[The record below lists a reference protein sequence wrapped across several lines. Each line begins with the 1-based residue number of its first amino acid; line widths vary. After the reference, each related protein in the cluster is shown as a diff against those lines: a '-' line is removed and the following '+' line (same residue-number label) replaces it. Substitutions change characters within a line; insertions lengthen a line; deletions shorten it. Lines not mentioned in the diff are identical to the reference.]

1 MSQTLLATK
10 PRILYIDDDPINR
23 SLVNRVLTRFD
34 FEVIEAETGLEG
46 IKIATKHMPDLILM
60 DINMPGLDG
69 HETTTRMRTIAGL
82 QRTPIV
88 AITAYST
95 KGDRE
100 LALTAGCD
108 GYINKPIDIDRFP
121 NQIVSYLEGQRDT
134 ISKDEQQHYLDQY
147 SKKLVERL
155 ESKILELEEANTRL
169 QQVDKLKSDFI
180 TIASH
185 ELRTPM
191 TLVYGYARLLQSATK
206 ETCEP
211 DSPETKVVN
220 LVNKIYRSV
229 HRLNEVVNDVLN
241 IFLIEASSMSLQH
254 QRVNLGNLIKGALD
268 ELNPNKNNRAL
279 NIELVNLE
287 TIPEIVGDAERLK
300 QVFWNLLSNAI
311 KFTPDQGTIMV
322 EGRVTTADGEL
333 LTSNQSGQ
341 AVIIIIKDTGIGI
354 DSSKQF
360 DIFDRFYMIEDI
372 TYHSSSKTAFG
383 GGGIGLG
390 LPIAKGIIEAHGG
403 RIWVDSAGY
412 NTEQTPGS
420 TFYVL
425 LPINSA
431 QTTPN
436 ET

>member
-1 MSQTLLATK
+1 MPQTLIATK
-10 PRILYIDDDPINR
+10 PRILYIDDDPLNR
-23 SLVNRVLTRFD
+23 SLVNRVLTNYD

-46 IKIATKHMPDLILM
+46 IKIATKEVPDLILM

-69 HETTTRMRTIAGL
+69 HETTTRMRTISGL

-88 AITAYST
+88 ALTAYAT

-108 GYINKPIDIDRFP
+108 GYINKPIDVDNFP
-121 NQIVSYLEGQRDT
+121 NQIVSYLEGQKDT

-155 ESKILELEEANTRL
+155 ETKILELEDANTRL
-169 QQVDKLKSDFI
+169 QKVDKLKSDFI
-180 TIASH
+180 TVASH

-191 TLVYGYARLLQSATK
+191 TLVYGYARLLQSAIK
-206 ETCEP
+206 ESDQAESTE
-211 DSPETKVVN
+211 KHVVS
-220 LVNKIYRSV
+220 LVQKIYKSV

-241 IFLIEASSMSLQH
+241 VFLIEASSMQLQH
-254 QRVNLGNLIKGALD
+254 QRVHVGKLINSALD
-268 ELNPNKNNRAL
+268 ELNPNKNNRTL
-279 NIELVNLE
+279 HITLKNVDEL
-287 TIPEIVGDAERLK
+287 PEIVGDAERLK

-311 KFTPDQGTIMV
+311 KFTPDHGRIFI
-322 EGRVTTADGEL
+322 EGQVTKAENPHQTG
-333 LTSNQSGQ
+333 GQ
-341 AVIIIIKDTGIGI
+341 IIITIKDTGIGLAP
-354 DSSKQF
+354 SEQKE
-360 DIFDRFYMIEDI
+360 IFDRFYMVEDT

-403 RIWVDSAGY
+403 RIWAESAGY
-412 NTEQTPGS
+412 NTEQNPGS

-425 LPINSA
+425 LPLHPEQSYS
-431 QTTPN
+431 
-436 ET
+436 

>member
-1 MSQTLLATK
+1 MTQTLIATK
-10 PRILYIDDDPINR
+10 PRILYIDDDPLNR
-23 SLVNRVLTRFD
+23 SLVNRVLTRYD

-46 IKIATKHMPDLILM
+46 IKIASRNVPDLILM

-88 AITAYST
+88 ALTAYAT

-108 GYINKPIDIDRFP
+108 GYINKPIDVDTFP
-121 NQIVSYLEGQRDT
+121 TQIVSYLEGQKDT
-134 ISKDEQQHYLDQY
+134 ISKDQQQHYLDQY

-155 ESKILELEEANTRL
+155 EAKVLELEDANSRL
-169 QQVDKLKSDFI
+169 QKVDQLKSDFI
-180 TIASH
+180 TVASH

-191 TLVYGYARLLQSATK
+191 TLVYGYARLLQSAIK
-206 ETCEP
+206 ESGQAE
-211 DSPETKVVN
+211 SVENHVVN
-220 LVNKIYRSV
+220 LVTKIYKSV

-241 IFLIEASSMSLQH
+241 IFLIEASSMQLQH
-254 QRVNLGNLIKGALD
+254 QRVSLNAVIMTTLD
-268 ELNPNKNNRAL
+268 ELNPNKNNRTL
-279 NIELVNLE
+279 NIVLRNLE
-287 TIPEIVGDAERLK
+287 DLPEIVGDAERLK

-311 KFTPDQGTIMV
+311 KFTPDHGTIIV
-322 EGRVTTADGEL
+322 EGQVISAQQDRPS
-333 LTSNQSGQ
+333 SNQAGGE
-341 AVIIIIKDTGIGI
+341 IIITIKDTGIGI
-354 DSSKQF
+354 ATSDREN
-360 DIFDRFYMIEDI
+360 IFERFYMVEDI

-403 RIWVDSAGY
+403 RIWVESAGY
-412 NTEQTPGS
+412 NVDKNLGS

-425 LPINSA
+425 LPFNPDQSSTH
-431 QTTPN
+431 QD
-436 ET
+436 

>member
-1 MSQTLLATK
+1 
-10 PRILYIDDDPINR
+10 
-23 SLVNRVLTRFD
+23 
-34 FEVIEAETGLEG
+34 
-46 IKIATKHMPDLILM
+46 
-60 DINMPGLDG
+60 
-69 HETTTRMRTIAGL
+69 
-82 QRTPIV
+82 
-88 AITAYST
+88 
-95 KGDRE
+95 
-100 LALTAGCD
+100 
-108 GYINKPIDIDRFP
+108 
-121 NQIVSYLEGQRDT
+121 
-134 ISKDEQQHYLDQY
+134 
-147 SKKLVERL
+147 
-155 ESKILELEEANTRL
+155 
-169 QQVDKLKSDFI
+169 
-180 TIASH
+180 IASH

-254 QRVNLGNLIKGALD
+254 QRVNLGSLIKGALD

-311 KFTPDQGTIMV
+311 KFTPDHGTIMV
-322 EGRVTTADGEL
+322 EGRVTTADSEL